1 VTVLANRT
9 QFAFGLTREHIPAMR
24 QALLAIALFLP
35 AMASACSRPDDV
47 DPACFNRTSEKVGG
61 PFALTSHQ
69 GVRVTEESFRG
80 RKTLVFFGFTHCP
93 DVCPQTLYSVG
104 TAMRLL
110 PKNVKPPHTVLIS
123 IDPARDTPEALSTY
137 ITSNGFPTDI
147 TGLTGTFEELDQVS
161 KAFAAPF
168 QRVEDSDSASGYQ
181 MEHSSILYLMDEN
194 WKLKTFFTPDTRP
207 ETIAKCIA
215 ALS

>member
-1 VTVLANRT
+1 
-9 QFAFGLTREHIPAMR
+9 
-24 QALLAIALFLP
+24 
-35 AMASACSRPDDV
+35 MATACSKADGV

-69 GVRVTEESFRG
+69 GTRVTEESFKG
-80 RKTLVFFGFTHCP
+80 RDTLVFFGFTHCP
-93 DVCPQTLYSVG
+93 DVCPQTLYAVG

-123 IDPARDTPEALSTY
+123 VDPARDTPEALATY
-137 ITSNGFPTDI
+137 IASNGFPTDI

-161 KAFAAPF
+161 KAFVAPF

-181 MEHSSILYLMDEN
+181 MEHSSILYLMDAN

-207 ETIAKCIA
+207 EVIAKCIA